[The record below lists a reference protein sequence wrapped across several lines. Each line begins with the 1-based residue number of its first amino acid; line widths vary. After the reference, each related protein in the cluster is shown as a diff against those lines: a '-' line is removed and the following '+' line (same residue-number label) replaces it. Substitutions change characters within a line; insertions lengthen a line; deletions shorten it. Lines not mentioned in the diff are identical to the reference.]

1 MGIRAITGTMTTPV
15 IHGVAQQHEHLLNSL
30 PFDDTADFESATRG
44 FLGALEP
51 PIVRDSAG
59 RVVWDM
65 QSYAFL
71 EEEAPP
77 TVNPSLWR
85 QSQLLTKHGLYEVVP
100 GIYQVRGLDLSVMTL
115 VEGETGVIVI
125 DPLISCET
133 AAAGLALYREHRGD
147 RAVTGL
153 IYTHSHADHF
163 GGAKGVTTQDDV
175 DAGRV
180 PVLAPEGFL
189 EHAISENVYAG
200 TAMARRAG
208 YMYGAALDRNP
219 QGQVGAGLGQTTS
232 TGTFSLIPPT
242 VDISTTGHEEILD
255 GVRMLFQMA
264 PGTEAPAE
272 MHFHLPGFRAL
283 CLAEN
288 ATHTLHNI
296 LTLRGAVVRDPHEWA
311 RYLTEAIELF
321 GDGTDVAFSSHHW
334 PTWGHDDVIEYL
346 SLQRDLYAYLHD
358 QTLRML
364 NTGMVGS
371 EIAEEI
377 VMPPAL
383 QRAWHTRGYYG
394 SVSHNVKAIYQRYMG
409 WYDGNPANL
418 WQHPP
423 VERARRYVDFMG
435 GADSAVPKARESYEK
450 GDLRW
455 AAEVLSHVVFADPE
469 HTEARAL
476 LADTF
481 EQLGYGAE
489 NGTWRCAYLS
499 GAYELRRG
507 GFGTPITPVSPDVL
521 ASLTP
526 AQLFDSMA
534 VRVNGPRCW
543 DERIVVDLDLGNE
556 GRFRLRLANGVLTHS
571 RAVQA
576 GPPDVTLRM
585 PRTALPTL
593 IMRGSLT
600 PETLTDLGVDVDGD
614 LSAVARLVAALD
626 APDPNF
632 AIVTP

>member
-1 MGIRAITGTMTTPV
+1 MTTSV
-15 IHGVAQQHEHLLNSL
+15 VHAVAQQHRLVRTTL
-30 PFDDTADFESATRG
+30 PFGDTADLRAATRG
-44 FLGALEP
+44 FLGALDP
-51 PIVRDSAG
+51 PIVLDSAG
-59 RVVWDM
+59 GVVWDL

-71 EEEAPP
+71 EGDAPL

-85 QSQLLTKHGLYEVVP
+85 QAQLLTKHGLFEVVP
-100 GIYQVRGLDLSVMTL
+100 GVYQVRGLDLSVMTL
-115 VEGETGVIVI
+115 IEGKTGVIVI

-133 AAAGLALYREHRGD
+133 AEAGLALYRKYRGD
-147 RAVTGL
+147 RPVTGL
-153 IYTHSHADHF
+153 VYTHSHADHF

-189 EHAISENVYAG
+189 EGAISENVYAG

-208 YMYGAALDRNP
+208 YMYGAALDRSP

-242 VDISTTGHEEILD
+242 VDITTTGQEEVLD
-255 GVRMLFQMA
+255 GVRMVFQMA

-272 MHFHLPGFRAL
+272 MHFHLPDFRAL

-288 ATHTLHNI
+288 ATRTLHNI
-296 LTLRGAVVRDPHEWA
+296 LTIRGAQVRDPHEWA

-321 GDGTDVAFSSHHW
+321 GHDTEVAFSSHHW
-334 PTWGHDDVIEYL
+334 PTWGHDEVIEYI
-346 SLQRDLYAYLHD
+346 SLQRDVYAYLHD

-364 NTGMVGS
+364 NAGMVGS

-383 QRAWHTRGYYG
+383 ERTWHTRGYYG

-423 VERARRYVDFMG
+423 VERARRYLDFMG
-435 GADSAVPKARESYEK
+435 GPEAVVTKARESYEK

-455 AAEVLSHVVFADPE
+455 TAEVLSHVVFADPE
-469 HTEARAL
+469 HVEARTL

-499 GAYELRRG
+499 GAHELRKG
-507 GFGTPITPVSPDVL
+507 SFGTPISPVSPDVL
-521 ASLTP
+521 AALSPT
-526 AQLFDSMA
+526 QLFDSMA

-543 DERIVVDLDLGNE
+543 DERIAIDLDLGDT
-556 GRFRLRLANGVLTHS
+556 GRYRLRLANGVLTHS
-571 RAVQA
+571 TAAQPT
-576 GPPDVTLRM
+576 PPDLTLRM
-585 PRTALPTL
+585 PRMALPAL
-593 IMRGSLT
+593 IMGAALTQESLA
-600 PETLTDLGVDVDGD
+600 DLGVEVDGD
-614 LSAVARLVAALD
+614 LDAVARLVAALD
-626 APDPNF
+626 EPDPDF